1 MRFIE
6 SVRARKSPSS
16 LRSTASVLDVAAP
29 VIPSLNAPVIS
40 EFISRTLRFSLVRVR
55 LKYTENSATIGTI
68 ANTHT
73 ASNGCKINMTT
84 AEPITYIMFHTLW
97 LTSHAIM
104 DATDDVSL
112 MTRA

>member
-1 MRFIE
+1 
-6 SVRARKSPSS
+6 
-16 LRSTASVLDVAAP
+16 
-29 VIPSLNAPVIS
+29 
-40 EFISRTLRFSLVRVR
+40 
-55 LKYTENSATIGTI
+55 
-68 ANTHT
+68 
-73 ASNGCKINMTT
+73 MTT